1 MENDELSLIIQQLKQ
16 ENKLLQ
22 NEAMMYKNQQEDT
35 LKQIDTFKQD
45 IQKINSTLN
54 YEQMYFQEKQEKML
68 LQSQI
73 EEMVKTVRQEEP
85 RDEIDYKTMYN
96 ELLVEKKQLSDK
108 MNSIIKNYEK
118 VSSKIEKQL
127 SPQQEF
133 SQLRPMVESVSNED
147 VLQKETPKIDF
158 NKQRSEELF
167 IQNVESH

>member
-1 MENDELSLIIQQLKQ
+1 
-16 ENKLLQ
+16 
-22 NEAMMYKNQQEDT
+22 MYKNQQEDT

-85 RDEIDYKTMYN
+85 RDEINYKTMYN

-158 NKQRSEELF
+158 NK
-167 IQNVESH
+167 